1 MADPSKIKVGDCIKF
16 TARVVSGTEGMV
28 GITRP
33 EAEDKSSQL
42 YLGGRWIE
50 AAEHIPAP
58 RVFKRGD
65 WVSWRAHGAVQMV
78 VADADDELVW
88 VTSDDPANNILWR
101 KQDCEPTEA
110 PE

>member
-1 MADPSKIKVGDCIKF
+1 MADIPSLRIGDTLKVPY
-16 TARVVSGTEGMV
+16 T
-28 GITRP
+28 
-33 EAEDKSSQL
+33 
-42 YLGGRWIE
+42 IE
-50 AAEHIPAP
+50 ALIQDQPSNRPVRVDEGLWLRRELVEAAQHIPAP

-101 KQDCEPTEA
+101 KQDCELTEA